1 MDELT
6 IDDIVE
12 AITEILSLYIT
23 ASKIDGVEEN

>member
-1 MDELT
+1 MNELT

-12 AITEILSLYIT
+12 AITEILILYII

>member
-12 AITEILSLYIT
+12 AIIEILRLYII
-23 ASKIDGVEEN
+23 ASKLDELEEN

>member
-12 AITEILSLYIT
+12 EITEIISLYII
-23 ASKIDGVEEN
+23 ASKIDELKEN

>member
-12 AITEILSLYIT
+12 AITEIISLYII
-23 ASKIDGVEEN
+23 ALKIDELKEN

>member
-12 AITEILSLYIT
+12 VITEIISLYII
-23 ASKIDGVEEN
+23 ASKIDELKEN

>member
-12 AITEILSLYIT
+12 VITEILRLYII
-23 ASKIDGVEEN
+23 ASKLDELEEN

>member
-12 AITEILSLYIT
+12 AITEILSLYII

>member
-12 AITEILSLYIT
+12 AITEILRLYII
-23 ASKIDGVEEN
+23 ALKLDELEEN

>member
-12 AITEILSLYIT
+12 AITEILRLYII
-23 ASKIDGVEEN
+23 ASKLDELEEN

>member
-1 MDELT
+1 MNELT

-12 AITEILSLYIT
+12 AITAILSLYII